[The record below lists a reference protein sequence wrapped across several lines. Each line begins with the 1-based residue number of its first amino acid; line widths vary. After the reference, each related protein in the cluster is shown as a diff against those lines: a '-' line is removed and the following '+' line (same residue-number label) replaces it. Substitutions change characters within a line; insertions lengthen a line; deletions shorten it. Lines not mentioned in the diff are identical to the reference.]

1 MPIIGLTDEQSFDL
15 NRAMPRIGKLRKGD
29 EKKSNRPGEDLDYF
43 RVTFEEEFEYLREE
57 FKAMYGDKPVEF
69 GEVQFIAANVEA
81 AFETWYEDYDSK
93 QTLLHRCDGET
104 QHITYNPTSGK
115 HHTWI
120 EGKTAKIDCRAS
132 GGEGCGTCKQVGR
145 LRVVLMDFAY
155 KTGTYGYFV
164 IETHSIHDILNLYNG
179 LRLMQDRF
187 DKGLLGVPFV
197 LGRSERVISTP
208 MGKDKTGNVKR
219 GKTAKSLLYIR
230 PSSQFVKAVM
240 LQAPE
245 PTPLLPAS
253 VDSREA
259 LGNGDTRRVAA
270 LPGPEV
276 VIVEDDVIVEN
287 GAEADSD
294 PSPPPEDEPASA
306 EQTGDSEPVPTSA
319 VRANEVYEE
328 YLASMFANRVGYNG
342 YLIDYG
348 PDSEKPVFTW
358 EHSATVIASLIFMHR
373 CQLIFGYTLPTVC
386 DILDTASFKAYIEA
400 DGNSFASAWDAV
412 QAYRIISDPSPIP
425 EMSDTPELLAE
436 VHGISL
442 ADARKI
448 IQKQQQV
455 EKAEKE
461 SAPDLPPPPPADAP
475 PSDFKG
481 AGGRKIKT
489 AWNGLSAGQRHHTG
503 GESDFK
509 DKAKALL
516 KENAALSADKLR
528 EAVMA
533 AIEAEAEALKPTG

>member
-1 MPIIGLTDEQSFDL
+1 MPIVGLTDEQSFDL

-29 EKKSNRPGEDLDYF
+29 EKKSNRPGQDLDYF
-43 RVTFEEEFEYLREE
+43 RVTFEEEFEYLRPE
-57 FKAMYGDKPVEF
+57 FEAMYSDKPVEF
-69 GEVQFIAANVEA
+69 GEVQFIAATVEA

-104 QHITYNPTSGK
+104 QHITYNPVSGK

-120 EGKTAKIDCRAS
+120 EDKTAKIDCRAS

-208 MGKDKTGNVKR
+208 MGKDGSGNVKR

-253 VDSREA
+253 VDSRDA

-270 LPGPEV
+270 LPEPDV
-276 VIVEDDVIVEN
+276 VIVEDDAIIEN

-294 PSPPPEDEPASA
+294 PPPEDEPASA
-306 EQTGDSEPVPTSA
+306 ERNGDSEPVPASA
-319 VRANEVYEE
+319 VRANQVYEK
-328 YLASMFANRVGYNG
+328 YLASMFSNRVGYNG
-342 YLIDYG
+342 YLIEYG
-348 PDSEKPVFTW
+348 PDSQKPVFTW
-358 EHSATVIASLIFMHR
+358 DNTSTKIASLIFMHR
-373 CQLIFGYTLPTVC
+373 CQLIYGYTLPEVC
-386 DILDTASFKAYIEA
+386 DILDTASFRAYIEA
-400 DGNSFASAWDAV
+400 DGNSFASAWEAV
-412 QAYRIISDPSPIP
+412 QAFEEAFEEADEAHMRAAATLD
-425 EMSDTPELLAE
+425 AE
-436 VHGISL
+436 SEAVDEP
-442 ADARKI
+442 AVPD
-448 IQKQQQV
+448 
-455 EKAEKE
+455 EKPTL
-461 SAPDLPPPPPADAP
+461 PDLPPAPADEP

-481 AGGRKIKT
+481 AGSRKFKT
-489 AWNGLSAGQRHHTG
+489 AWEQLSNDQRLRTG
-503 GESDFK
+503 GEKSFE

-516 KENAALSADKLR
+516 KENAALTADKLKD
-528 EAVMA
+528 AVMA
-533 AIEAEAEALKPTG
+533 AIEVEDAALKPAS